1 MANRSVRAILPRV
14 CVLEQIFERTI
25 MPSKNYFFVGL
36 AFWVL
41 SAYQLHAKDIV
52 IATSAMTLT
61 SIPYLVAIEKKLFEK
76 EGLAAQYVVMR
87 SDLAVNGLI
96 TGDVDYNQSVSS
108 VLRAGVA
115 GAPLITVAGIY
126 NRTFFELIARRD
138 IKSLAELKG
147 KTVGIS
153 RYGASTEYALRFG
166 LKANGIDPD
175 KQIKMLAVGEDAARI
190 AGLQNGTLAAIVSQV
205 PANFFA
211 YKVGG
216 HTLLPLGEYMETLLA
231 GVGVSQKKLEQNRD
245 EVKRVVR
252 APLRALDFMQAQ
264 PIEAKNLIQ
273 KRLGVSEMDIVDHI
287 YGLVTKY
294 ATRNGI
300 PSQKAIENT
309 LLGTPFEGKL
319 TNFDRLT
326 DFSVAREAAEGK

>member
-1 MANRSVRAILPRV
+1 MIYKMAHWIGISLALVLFSTLP
-14 CVLEQIFERTI
+14 LQ
-25 MPSKNYFFVGL
+25 
-36 AFWVL
+36 
-41 SAYQLHAKDIV
+41 AKDIV
-52 IATSAMTLT
+52 IATSSMTLT
-61 SIPYLVAIEKKLFEK
+61 SIPYLVAIERKFFEK
-76 EGLAAQYVVMR
+76 EGLTAQYVVMR

-108 VLRAGVA
+108 VLRAGAA
-115 GAPLITVAGIY
+115 GAPVITVAGIY
-126 NRTFFELIARRD
+126 NRTFFDLVARRD

-166 LKANGIDPD
+166 LKANGIDTD
-175 KQIKMLAVGEDAARI
+175 KEIKILAVGGDAARI

-211 YKVGG
+211 HKAGG
-216 HTLLPLGEYMETLLA
+216 HTLLSLGEYLETLLA
-231 GVGVSQKKLEQNRD
+231 GVGVSRKKVEQNRD

-252 APLRALDFMQAQ
+252 ALSRSLDFMHAQ
-264 PIEAKNLIQ
+264 PADTKSLIG
-273 KRLGVSEMDIVDHI
+273 KRLGASETAIVDHI
-287 YGLVTKY
+287 YALVTKY

-300 PSQKAIENT
+300 PSQQAIENT

-319 TNFDRLT
+319 TNFEKLF
-326 DFSVAREAAEGK
+326 DFSMAREVAEGK

>member
-1 MANRSVRAILPRV
+1 MI
-14 CVLEQIFERTI
+14 
-25 MPSKNYFFVGL
+25 PSKNYFWFGF
-36 AFWVL
+36 AFWLL
-41 SAYQLHAKDIV
+41 SACPLHAKDIV
-52 IATSAMTLT
+52 IATSSMTLT
-61 SIPYLVAIEKKLFEK
+61 SVPYLVAIDKKFFEK

-87 SDLAVNGLI
+87 SDIAVKGLL
-96 TGDVDYNQSVSS
+96 TEDVDYNQSVSS

-115 GAPLITVAGIY
+115 GAPMVTVAGIY

-211 YKVGG
+211 HKVGG
-216 HTLLPLGEYMETLLA
+216 HTLLPLGDYLETLLA
-231 GVGVSQKKLEQNRD
+231 GVGVSQKKLEQSRD
-245 EVKRVVR
+245 EVKRVIR
-252 APLRALDFMQAQ
+252 ALLRSLDFMYAQ
-264 PIEAKNLIQ
+264 PVEVKGLIR
-273 KRLGVSEMDIVDHI
+273 KRLRVSETDIVDHI
-287 YGLVTKY
+287 YTLVTKY
-294 ATRNGI
+294 ATRDGI
-300 PSQKAIENT
+300 PSQRAIEDT
-309 LLGTPFEGKL
+309 LLGTPFEGKV
-319 TNFDRLT
+319 TNFEKLT
-326 DFSVAREAAEGK
+326 DFSIARELAEAK

>member
-1 MANRSVRAILPRV
+1 MV
-14 CVLEQIFERTI
+14 CVLDRNFERT
-25 MPSKNYFFVGL
+25 MMSCKNYVFVGL

-41 SAYQLHAKDIV
+41 SALPLHAKDIV
-52 IATSAMTLT
+52 IATSSMTLT
-61 SIPYLVAIEKKLFEK
+61 SIPYLVAIEKRFFEK

-87 SDLAVNGLI
+87 SDLAVKGLI

-211 YKVGG
+211 HKVGG

-231 GVGVSQKKLEQNRD
+231 GAGVSQKKLEQNRD

-252 APLRALDFMQAQ
+252 ALLRALDFMQAQ
-264 PIEAKNLIQ
+264 PVEVKTLIQ
-273 KRLGVSEMDIVDHI
+273 KRLGVSETDIVDHI

-326 DFSVAREAAEGK
+326 DFSVARETAEGK

>member
-1 MANRSVRAILPRV
+1 MIYKKAHYLGFSLALVLFSMLP
-14 CVLEQIFERTI
+14 LQ
-25 MPSKNYFFVGL
+25 
-36 AFWVL
+36 
-41 SAYQLHAKDIV
+41 AKDMV
-52 IATSAMTLT
+52 IATSSMTLT
-61 SIPYLVAIEKKLFEK
+61 SIPYLVAIERKFFEK
-76 EGLAAQYVVMR
+76 EGLTAQYVVMR

-108 VLRAGVA
+108 VLRAGAA
-115 GAPLITVAGIY
+115 GAPVITVAGIY
-126 NRTFFELIARRD
+126 NRTFFDLVARRD

-166 LKANGIDPD
+166 LKANGIEPD
-175 KQIKMLAVGEDAARI
+175 KEIKILAVGGDAARI

-211 YKVGG
+211 HKAGG
-216 HTLLPLGEYMETLLA
+216 HTLLSLGDYLETLLA
-231 GVGVSQKKLEQNRD
+231 GVGVSRKKVEQNRD

-252 APLRALDFMQAQ
+252 ALSRSLDFMHAE
-264 PIEAKNLIQ
+264 PADTKSLIGQ
-273 KRLGVSEMDIVDHI
+273 RLGASETAIVDHI

-294 ATRNGI
+294 ATRSGI

-319 TNFDRLT
+319 TNFEKLF
-326 DFSVAREAAEGK
+326 DFSMAREVAERN

>member
-1 MANRSVRAILPRV
+1 MI
-14 CVLEQIFERTI
+14 
-25 MPSKNYFFVGL
+25 PSKNYFWFGF
-36 AFWVL
+36 AFWLL
-41 SAYQLHAKDIV
+41 SACPLHAKDIV
-52 IATSAMTLT
+52 IASSSMTLT
-61 SIPYLVAIEKKLFEK
+61 SVPYLVAIDKKFFEK

-87 SDLAVNGLI
+87 SDIAVKGLL
-96 TGDVDYNQSVSS
+96 TEDVDYNQSVSS

-115 GAPLITVAGIY
+115 GAPMVTVAGIY

-211 YKVGG
+211 HKVGG
-216 HTLLPLGEYMETLLA
+216 HTLLPLGDYLETLLA
-231 GVGVSQKKLEQNRD
+231 GVGVSQKKLEQSRD
-245 EVKRVVR
+245 EVKRVIR
-252 APLRALDFMQAQ
+252 ALLRSLDFMYAQ
-264 PIEAKNLIQ
+264 PVEVKGLIR
-273 KRLGVSEMDIVDHI
+273 KRLRVSETDIVDHI
-287 YGLVTKY
+287 YTLVTKY

-300 PSQKAIENT
+300 PSQRAIEDT
-309 LLGTPFEGKL
+309 LLGTPFEGKV
-319 TNFDRLT
+319 TNFEKLT
-326 DFSVAREAAEGK
+326 DFSIARELAEAK

>member
-1 MANRSVRAILPRV
+1 
-14 CVLEQIFERTI
+14 
-25 MPSKNYFFVGL
+25 
-36 AFWVL
+36 
-41 SAYQLHAKDIV
+41 
-52 IATSAMTLT
+52 
-61 SIPYLVAIEKKLFEK
+61 
-76 EGLAAQYVVMR
+76 
-87 SDLAVNGLI
+87 LI

-115 GAPLITVAGIY
+115 GAPLVIVAGVY
-126 NRTFFELIARRD
+126 NRTFFELIARPD
-138 IKSLAELKG
+138 IKSLTDLKG

-211 YKVGG
+211 HKVGG
-216 HTLLPLGEYMETLLA
+216 HTLLPLGEYLETLLA
-231 GVGVSQKKLEQNRD
+231 GAGVSQKKLEQNRD

-252 APLRALDFMQAQ
+252 ALLRSLDFMHAQ
-264 PIEAKNLIQ
+264 PVEVKSLIR
-273 KRLGVSEMDIVDHI
+273 KRLGVSETDIIDHI
-287 YGLVTKY
+287 YALVTRY
-294 ATRNGI
+294 ATRSGI

-319 TNFDRLT
+319 TSFDKLT
-326 DFSVAREAAEGK
+326 DFSTARELAREK

>member
-1 MANRSVRAILPRV
+1 MIH
-14 CVLEQIFERTI
+14 
-25 MPSKNYFFVGL
+25 SKSLGINL
-36 AFWVL
+36 AFLVL
-41 SAYQLHAKDIV
+41 CAFPLHAKDII
-52 IATSAMTLT
+52 IATSSMTLT
-61 SIPYLVAIEKKLFEK
+61 SVPYLVAIEKRFFEK
-76 EGLAAQYVVMR
+76 EGLTAQYVVMR
-87 SDLAVNGLI
+87 SDLAVRGLI

-115 GAPLITVAGIY
+115 GAPLMTVAGIY
-126 NRTFFELIARRD
+126 NRTFFELIARRE
-138 IKSLAELKG
+138 IKSLADLKG

-166 LKANGIDPD
+166 LKANGVDPD
-175 KQIKMLAVGEDAARI
+175 KHIKMLAVGEDAARI

-211 YKVGG
+211 HKVGG

-245 EVKRVVR
+245 EVKRGIR
-252 APLRALDFMQAQ
+252 ALLRSLDFMQAQ
-264 PIEAKNLIQ
+264 TAEVKNLIQ
-273 KRLGVSEMDIVDHI
+273 KRLGVTEMDIVDHI
-287 YGLVTKY
+287 YGLITKY

-319 TNFDRLT
+319 TNFNKLM
-326 DFSVAREAAEGK
+326 DFSIPREIAEGK

>member
-1 MANRSVRAILPRV
+1 MI
-14 CVLEQIFERTI
+14 
-25 MPSKNYFFVGL
+25 PSKNYFWFGF
-36 AFWVL
+36 AFWL
-41 SAYQLHAKDIV
+41 LCACPLHAKDIV
-52 IATSAMTLT
+52 IATSSMTLT
-61 SIPYLVAIEKKLFEK
+61 SVPYLVAIDKKFFEK

-87 SDLAVNGLI
+87 SDIAVKGLL
-96 TGDVDYNQSVSS
+96 TEDVDYNQSVSS

-115 GAPLITVAGIY
+115 GAPMVTVAGIY

-211 YKVGG
+211 HKVGG
-216 HTLLPLGEYMETLLA
+216 HTLLPLGDYLETLLA
-231 GVGVSQKKLEQNRD
+231 GVGVSQKKLEQSRD
-245 EVKRVVR
+245 EVKRVIR
-252 APLRALDFMQAQ
+252 ALLRSLDFMYAQ
-264 PIEAKNLIQ
+264 PVEVKGLIR
-273 KRLGVSEMDIVDHI
+273 KRLRVSETDIVDHI
-287 YGLVTKY
+287 YTLVTKY
-294 ATRNGI
+294 ATRDGI
-300 PSQKAIENT
+300 PSQRAIEDT
-309 LLGTPFEGKL
+309 LLGTPFEGKV
-319 TNFDRLT
+319 TNFEKLT
-326 DFSVAREAAEGK
+326 DFSIARELAEAK

>member
-1 MANRSVRAILPRV
+1 MTLVLVVLFALP
-14 CVLEQIFERTI
+14 
-25 MPSKNYFFVGL
+25 
-36 AFWVL
+36 
-41 SAYQLHAKDIV
+41 LHAKHIV
-52 IATSAMTLT
+52 IATSSMTLT
-61 SIPYLVAIEKKLFEK
+61 SIPYLVAIEKKFFEK

-87 SDLAVNGLI
+87 SDLAVKGLI

-175 KQIKMLAVGEDAARI
+175 RHIKMLAVGEDAARI

-211 YKVGG
+211 HKVGG

-231 GVGVSQKKLEQNRD
+231 GAGVSQKKLEQNRD

-252 APLRALDFMQAQ
+252 ALLRALDFMQAQ
-264 PIEAKNLIQ
+264 PVEVKNLIQ

-300 PSQKAIENT
+300 ASQKAIENT

-319 TNFDRLT
+319 TIDRLT
-326 DFSVAREAAEGK
+326 DFPVAREAAEGK

>member
-1 MANRSVRAILPRV
+1 MI
-14 CVLEQIFERTI
+14 
-25 MPSKNYFFVGL
+25 PSKNYFWFGF
-36 AFWVL
+36 AFWLL
-41 SAYQLHAKDIV
+41 SACPLHAKDIV
-52 IATSAMTLT
+52 IATSSMTLT
-61 SIPYLVAIEKKLFEK
+61 SVPYLVAIDKKFFEK

-87 SDLAVNGLI
+87 SDIAVKGLL
-96 TGDVDYNQSVSS
+96 TEDVDYNQSVSS

-115 GAPLITVAGIY
+115 GAPMVTVAGIY

-211 YKVGG
+211 HKVGG
-216 HTLLPLGEYMETLLA
+216 HTLLPLGDYLETLLA
-231 GVGVSQKKLEQNRD
+231 GVGVSQKKLEQSRD
-245 EVKRVVR
+245 EVKRVIR
-252 APLRALDFMQAQ
+252 ALLRSLDFMYAQ
-264 PIEAKNLIQ
+264 PVEVKGLIR
-273 KRLGVSEMDIVDHI
+273 KRLRVSETDIVDHI
-287 YGLVTKY
+287 YTLVTKY

-300 PSQKAIENT
+300 PSQRAIEDT
-309 LLGTPFEGKL
+309 LLGTPFEGKV
-319 TNFDRLT
+319 TNFEKLT
-326 DFSVAREAAEGK
+326 DFSIARELAEAK

>member
-1 MANRSVRAILPRV
+1 MIYKMAHWIGISLALVLFSTLP
-14 CVLEQIFERTI
+14 LQ
-25 MPSKNYFFVGL
+25 
-36 AFWVL
+36 
-41 SAYQLHAKDIV
+41 AKDIV
-52 IATSAMTLT
+52 IATSSMTLT
-61 SIPYLVAIEKKLFEK
+61 SIPYLVAIEKKFFEK
-76 EGLAAQYVVMR
+76 EGLTAQYVVMR

-108 VLRAGVA
+108 VLRAGAA
-115 GAPLITVAGIY
+115 GAPVITVAGIY
-126 NRTFFELIARRD
+126 NRTFFDLVARRD

-166 LKANGIDPD
+166 LKANGIDAD
-175 KQIKMLAVGEDAARI
+175 KEIKILAVGGDAARI

-211 YKVGG
+211 HKAGG
-216 HTLLPLGEYMETLLA
+216 HTLLSLGEYLETLLA
-231 GVGVSQKKLEQNRD
+231 GVGVSRKKVEQNRD

-252 APLRALDFMQAQ
+252 ALSRSLDFMHAQ
-264 PIEAKNLIQ
+264 PADTKSLIG
-273 KRLGVSEMDIVDHI
+273 KRLGTSETAIVDHI
-287 YGLVTKY
+287 YALVTKY
-294 ATRNGI
+294 ATRSGI

-319 TNFDRLT
+319 TNFEKLFDL
-326 DFSVAREAAEGK
+326 SMAREVAEGK

>member
-1 MANRSVRAILPRV
+1 VQRGVRTL
-14 CVLEQIFERTI
+14 
-25 MPSKNYFFVGL
+25 
-36 AFWVL
+36 L
-41 SAYQLHAKDIV
+41 SANADFGGAMIYKMAHWIGISLALVLFSTLPLHAKDLV
-52 IATSAMTLT
+52 IATSSMTLT
-61 SIPYLVAIEKKLFEK
+61 SIPYLVAIEKKFFDK
-76 EGLAAQYVVMR
+76 EGLTAQYVVMR

-108 VLRAGVA
+108 VLRAGAA
-115 GAPLITVAGIY
+115 GAPVITVAGIY
-126 NRTFFELIARRD
+126 NRTFFDLVARRE

-175 KQIKMLAVGEDAARI
+175 KEIKILAVGGDGARI

-211 YKVGG
+211 HKAGG
-216 HTLLPLGEYMETLLA
+216 YTLLSLGEYLETLLA
-231 GVGVSQKKLEQNRD
+231 GVGVSRKKVEQNRD

-252 APLRALDFMQAQ
+252 ALSRSLDFMHAQ
-264 PIEAKNLIQ
+264 SADTKSLIG
-273 KRLGVSEMDIVDHI
+273 KRLGASETAIVDHI
-287 YGLVTKY
+287 YALVTKY

-319 TNFDRLT
+319 TNFEKLF
-326 DFSVAREAAEGK
+326 DFSMAREVAEGK

>member
-1 MANRSVRAILPRV
+1 VKYGGRGICGIAI
-14 CVLEQIFERTI
+14 F
-25 MPSKNYFFVGL
+25 GL
-36 AFWVL
+36 ALWAW
-41 SAYQLHAKDIV
+41 STRPLHAKDII
-52 IATSAMTLT
+52 IATSSMTLT
-61 SIPYLVAIEKKLFEK
+61 SVPYLVAIEKKFFEK
-76 EGLAAQYVVMR
+76 EGLTAQYVVMR
-87 SDLAVNGLI
+87 SDIAVKGLL

-108 VLRAGVA
+108 VLRAGVV
-115 GAPLITVAGIY
+115 GAPMVTVAGVY

-147 KTVGIS
+147 KPIGIS

-216 HTLLPLGEYMETLLA
+216 HTLLNLGDYLETLLA
-231 GVGVSQKKLEQNRD
+231 GAGVSQKKLEQNRD
-245 EVKRVVR
+245 EVKHVVR
-252 APLRALDFMQAQ
+252 ALLRSLDFMYAQ
-264 PIEAKNLIQ
+264 PAEVKSLIG
-273 KRLGVSEMDIVDHI
+273 KRLRVSETDIVDHI

-294 ATRNGI
+294 ATRSGI

-319 TNFDRLT
+319 ANIDKLT
-326 DFSVAREAAEGK
+326 DFSIAREIAEGK

>member
-1 MANRSVRAILPRV
+1 LLACLKNFPSFVLLPLRRA
-14 CVLEQIFERTI
+14 
-25 MPSKNYFFVGL
+25 
-36 AFWVL
+36 A
-41 SAYQLHAKDIV
+41 D
-52 IATSAMTLT
+52 
-61 SIPYLVAIEKKLFEK
+61 
-76 EGLAAQYVVMR
+76 
-87 SDLAVNGLI
+87 I

-108 VLRAGVA
+108 VLRAGAA
-115 GAPLITVAGIY
+115 GAPVITVAGIY
-126 NRTFFELIARRD
+126 NRTFFDLVARRE

-175 KQIKMLAVGEDAARI
+175 KEIKILAVGGDGARI

-211 YKVGG
+211 HKAGG
-216 HTLLPLGEYMETLLA
+216 HTLLSLGEYLETLLA
-231 GVGVSQKKLEQNRD
+231 GVGVSRKKVEQNRD

-252 APLRALDFMQAQ
+252 ALSRSLDFMHAQ
-264 PIEAKNLIQ
+264 PADTKSLIG
-273 KRLGVSEMDIVDHI
+273 KRLGASETAIVDHI
-287 YGLVTKY
+287 YALVTKY

-319 TNFDRLT
+319 TNFEKLF
-326 DFSVAREAAEGK
+326 DFSMAREVAEGK

>member
-1 MANRSVRAILPRV
+1 MI
-14 CVLEQIFERTI
+14 
-25 MPSKNYFFVGL
+25 PSKNYFWFGF
-36 AFWVL
+36 AFWLL
-41 SAYQLHAKDIV
+41 SACPLHAKDIV
-52 IATSAMTLT
+52 IATSSMTLT
-61 SIPYLVAIEKKLFEK
+61 SVPYLVAIDKKFFEK

-87 SDLAVNGLI
+87 SDIAVKGLL
-96 TGDVDYNQSVSS
+96 TEDVDYNQSVSS

-115 GAPLITVAGIY
+115 GAPMVTVAGIY
-126 NRTFFELIARRD
+126 NRTFFELIARGD

-211 YKVGG
+211 HKVGG
-216 HTLLPLGEYMETLLA
+216 HTLLPLGDYLETLLA
-231 GVGVSQKKLEQNRD
+231 GVGVSQKKLEQSRD
-245 EVKRVVR
+245 EVKRVIR
-252 APLRALDFMQAQ
+252 ALLRSLDFMYAQ
-264 PIEAKNLIQ
+264 PVEVKGLIR
-273 KRLGVSEMDIVDHI
+273 KRLRVSEIDIVDHI
-287 YGLVTKY
+287 YTLVTKY

-300 PSQKAIENT
+300 PSQRAVEDT
-309 LLGTPFEGKL
+309 LLGTPFEGKV
-319 TNFDRLT
+319 TNFEKLT
-326 DFSVAREAAEGK
+326 DFSIARELAEAK

>member
-1 MANRSVRAILPRV
+1 MI
-14 CVLEQIFERTI
+14 
-25 MPSKNYFFVGL
+25 PSQNYFWFGFL
-36 AFWVL
+36 FWL
-41 SAYQLHAKDIV
+41 LCACPLHAKDIV
-52 IATSAMTLT
+52 IATSSMTLT
-61 SIPYLVAIEKKLFEK
+61 SVPYFVAIDKKFFEK

-87 SDLAVNGLI
+87 SDIAVKGLLSE
-96 TGDVDYNQSVSS
+96 DVDYNQSVSS

-115 GAPLITVAGIY
+115 GAPMVTVAGIY

-211 YKVGG
+211 HKVGG
-216 HTLLPLGEYMETLLA
+216 HTLLPLGDYLETLLA
-231 GVGVSQKKLEQNRD
+231 GVGVSQKKLEQSRD
-245 EVKRVVR
+245 EVKRVIR
-252 APLRALDFMQAQ
+252 ALLRSLDFMYAQ
-264 PIEAKNLIQ
+264 PVEVKGLIR
-273 KRLGVSEMDIVDHI
+273 KRLRVSETDIGDHI
-287 YGLVTKY
+287 YTLVTKY

-300 PSQKAIENT
+300 PSQRAIEDT
-309 LLGTPFEGKL
+309 LLGTPFEGKV
-319 TNFDRLT
+319 TNFEKLT
-326 DFSVAREAAEGK
+326 DFSIARELAEAK

>member
-1 MANRSVRAILPRV
+1 MI
-14 CVLEQIFERTI
+14 
-25 MPSKNYFFVGL
+25 PSKNFVFVGL

-41 SAYQLHAKDIV
+41 SAYPLQAKDIV
-52 IATSAMTLT
+52 ISTSSMTLT
-61 SIPYLVAIEKKLFEK
+61 SVPYLVAIEKKFFEK

-87 SDLAVNGLI
+87 SDLAVKGLI

-211 YKVGG
+211 HKVGG

-252 APLRALDFMQAQ
+252 ALLRSLDFMHTQ
-264 PIEAKNLIQ
+264 PVEVKALIQ
-273 KRLGVSEMDIVDHI
+273 KRLGVAETDIVDYI
-287 YGLVTKY
+287 YGLVTKF

-309 LLGTPFEGKL
+309 LLGIPFEGKL
-319 TNFDRLT
+319 TNFDRLV
-326 DFSVAREAAEGK
+326 DFSMAREVAQEK

>member
-1 MANRSVRAILPRV
+1 MI
-14 CVLEQIFERTI
+14 
-25 MPSKNYFFVGL
+25 PSQNYFWFGF
-36 AFWVL
+36 AFWLL
-41 SAYQLHAKDIV
+41 SACPLHAKDIV
-52 IATSAMTLT
+52 IATSSMTLT
-61 SIPYLVAIEKKLFEK
+61 SVPYLVAIDKKFFEK

-87 SDLAVNGLI
+87 SDIAVKGLL
-96 TGDVDYNQSVSS
+96 TEDVDYNQSVSS

-115 GAPLITVAGIY
+115 GAPMVTVAGIY

-211 YKVGG
+211 HKVGG
-216 HTLLPLGEYMETLLA
+216 HTLLPLGDYLETLLA
-231 GVGVSQKKLEQNRD
+231 GVGVSQKKLEQSRD
-245 EVKRVVR
+245 EVKRVIR
-252 APLRALDFMQAQ
+252 ALLRSLDFMYAQ
-264 PIEAKNLIQ
+264 PVEVKGLIR
-273 KRLGVSEMDIVDHI
+273 KRLRVSETDIVDHI
-287 YGLVTKY
+287 YTLVTKY

-300 PSQKAIENT
+300 PSQRAIEDT
-309 LLGTPFEGKL
+309 LLGTPFEGKV
-319 TNFDRLT
+319 TNFEKLT
-326 DFSVAREAAEGK
+326 DFSIARELAEAK

>member
-1 MANRSVRAILPRV
+1 MI
-14 CVLEQIFERTI
+14 
-25 MPSKNYFFVGL
+25 PSQNYFWFGF
-36 AFWVL
+36 AFWL
-41 SAYQLHAKDIV
+41 LCACPLHAKDIV
-52 IATSAMTLT
+52 IATSSMTLT
-61 SIPYLVAIEKKLFEK
+61 SVPYLVAIDKKFFEK

-87 SDLAVNGLI
+87 SDIAVKGLL
-96 TGDVDYNQSVSS
+96 TEDVDYNQSVSS

-115 GAPLITVAGIY
+115 GAPMVTVAGIY

-138 IKSLAELKG
+138 IKSLADLKG

-211 YKVGG
+211 HKVGG
-216 HTLLPLGEYMETLLA
+216 HTLLPLGDYLETLLA
-231 GVGVSQKKLEQNRD
+231 GVGVSQKKLEQSRD
-245 EVKRVVR
+245 EVKRVIR
-252 APLRALDFMQAQ
+252 ALLRSLDFMYAQ
-264 PIEAKNLIQ
+264 PVEVKGLIR
-273 KRLGVSEMDIVDHI
+273 KRLRVSETDIVDHI
-287 YGLVTKY
+287 YTLVTKY

-300 PSQKAIENT
+300 PSQRAIEDT
-309 LLGTPFEGKL
+309 LLGTPFEGKV
-319 TNFDRLT
+319 TNFEKLT
-326 DFSVAREAAEGK
+326 DFSIARELAEAK

>member
-1 MANRSVRAILPRV
+1 MIDKKAHWIGSSLALVLFSTLP
-14 CVLEQIFERTI
+14 LQ
-25 MPSKNYFFVGL
+25 
-36 AFWVL
+36 
-41 SAYQLHAKDIV
+41 AKDIV
-52 IATSAMTLT
+52 IATSSMTLT
-61 SIPYLVAIEKKLFEK
+61 SIPYLVAIEKKFFEK
-76 EGLAAQYVVMR
+76 EGLTAQYVVMR

-108 VLRAGVA
+108 VLRAGAA
-115 GAPLITVAGIY
+115 GAPVITVAGIY
-126 NRTFFELIARRD
+126 NRTFFDLVARRD

-166 LKANGIDPD
+166 LKANGIDAD
-175 KQIKMLAVGEDAARI
+175 KEIKILAVGGDAARI

-211 YKVGG
+211 HKAGG
-216 HTLLPLGEYMETLLA
+216 HTLLSLGEYLETLLA
-231 GVGVSQKKLEQNRD
+231 GVGVSRKKVEQNRD

-252 APLRALDFMQAQ
+252 ALSRSLDFMHAQ
-264 PIEAKNLIQ
+264 PADTKSLIG
-273 KRLGVSEMDIVDHI
+273 KRLGTSETAIVDHI
-287 YGLVTKY
+287 YALVTKY
-294 ATRNGI
+294 ATRSGI

-319 TNFDRLT
+319 TNFEKLFDL
-326 DFSVAREAAEGK
+326 SMAREVAEGK

>member
-1 MANRSVRAILPRV
+1 MI
-14 CVLEQIFERTI
+14 
-25 MPSKNYFFVGL
+25 PSKNYFWFGF
-36 AFWVL
+36 AFWLL
-41 SAYQLHAKDIV
+41 SACPLHAKDIV
-52 IATSAMTLT
+52 IATSSMTLT
-61 SIPYLVAIEKKLFEK
+61 SVPYLVAIDKKFFEK

-87 SDLAVNGLI
+87 SDIAVKGLL
-96 TGDVDYNQSVSS
+96 TEDVDYNQSVSS

-115 GAPLITVAGIY
+115 GAPMVTVAGIY

-211 YKVGG
+211 HKVGG
-216 HTLLPLGEYMETLLA
+216 HTLLFLGDYLETLLA
-231 GVGVSQKKLEQNRD
+231 GVGVSQKKLEQSRD
-245 EVKRVVR
+245 EVKRVIR
-252 APLRALDFMQAQ
+252 ALLRSLDFMYAQ
-264 PIEAKNLIQ
+264 PVEVKGLIR
-273 KRLGVSEMDIVDHI
+273 KRLRVSETDIVDHI
-287 YGLVTKY
+287 YTLVTKY

-300 PSQKAIENT
+300 PSQRAIEDT
-309 LLGTPFEGKL
+309 LLGTPFEGKV
-319 TNFDRLT
+319 TNFEKLT
-326 DFSVAREAAEGK
+326 DFSIAREIAEAK